1 MLNYNQ
7 RKLITLNAAEDAEQ
21 LKLSFTL
28 GLRPPEQLAR
38 QAGFPSSDKTRH
50 DSPVPTLQGPC
61 GRSPKRRGS
70 LRFLPPLEVR
80 SI

>member
-28 GLRPPEQLAR
+28 
-38 QAGFPSSDKTRH
+38 
-50 DSPVPTLQGPC
+50 
-61 GRSPKRRGS
+61 
-70 LRFLPPLEVR
+70 VR
-80 SI
+80 M